1 MLWFQSGINTLVVT
15 VSEKVTISNPYYLL
29 RIVHDQTNN
38 EFACLVSDSSTET
51 ERYNRFQV
59 LQGASPDPLDGEIN
73 ITESGLFHYYIYE
86 QTSSTNLD
94 YTATQGL
101 LEVGKL
107 TFALTV
113 TADTDY
119 TGYPTTSTVYQG

>member
-1 MLWFQSGINTLVVT
+1 MLWMQSGINTFVVT
-15 VSEKVTISNPYYLL
+15 VTEKVTIANPYYLL

-38 EFACLVSDSSTET
+38 EFVCIAPDSSTET

-59 LQGASPDPLDGEIN
+59 LQVTTPDNTDAEIN
-73 ITESGLFHYYIYE
+73 VTESGLFHYYIYQ

-94 YTATQGL
+94 YTLTQGL

-107 TFALTV
+107 TFVLTPA
-113 TADTDY
+113 TDTDY
-119 TGYPTTSTVYQG
+119 TGYPTTSNVYQG

>member
-1 MLWFQSGINTLVVT
+1 MLWFKSGINTLVVT
-15 VSEKVTISNPYYLL
+15 VTEKVTISNPYYLL

-38 EFACLVSDSSTET
+38 EFACIVADTSTET
-51 ERYNRFQV
+51 ERCNRFQV
-59 LQGASPDPLDGEIN
+59 LQGSSPDPLDGEIN

-86 QTSSTNLD
+86 QSSSTNLN
-94 YTATQGL
+94 YLNAVGL

-107 TFALTV
+107 TFPLSV

-119 TGYPTTSTVYQG
+119 TGYPATSTVYQG